1 MESNYETVCLCA
13 LNTIFGYEP
22 RIAGALLESLGSASA
37 VFALT
42 ETEKDGV
49 FGPYSKYRGRICGEE
64 LDRAEAALSAT
75 RASGGDFIGMTS
87 DCYPE
92 RLRNCED
99 APVGLFVRGG
109 SPPGEVFGRGHYV
122 AVVGTRDITPY
133 GEQWC
138 GDIIRTLAESGA
150 EPCIVS
156 GLAYGT
162 DIAAH
167 RTAVECG
174 LPTIAVMATGPDTVY
189 PSRHRDFAERI
200 AGLPGC
206 ALVTDYP
213 PGTAPVAVNFIR
225 RNRIIAGLSD
235 SVILVESAVKGGGM
249 MTCRLAFSYDRAV
262 FALPGRGDDIRSQ
275 GCNHLIREGVAEIVD
290 SLDGLAF
297 RLGLLAE
304 ERSPGA
310 GNAVRGPGAQ
320 ADVSPGVSGGVS
332 RGVSRGVSGGVS
344 RGVSGGVSGGVSCGV
359 SRGVSRDVPEHDF
372 RSRIN
377 ARYFRLLPEEKI
389 SAMTDILLKIRDS
402 RGIDIESLCAATGL
416 SHRNVSELTSLLE
429 GDGMISVDLL
439 RRCTIR
445 RA

>member
-122 AVVGTRDITPY
+122 AVVGTRDITLY

-320 ADVSPGVSGGVS
+320 ADVS
-332 RGVSRGVSGGVS
+332 
-344 RGVSGGVSGGVSCGV
+344 RGVSGGVSGGV

-377 ARYFRLLPEEKI
+377 ARYSRLLPEEKI